1 MTTTPILT
9 GRDIG
14 EAERATRALLDSLLD
29 EAGLSFPE
37 WTVLFTLD
45 GTGPLAGD
53 ALVHRQVDGHVV
65 PDAAAAQATIDG
77 LRSTGLLAP
86 TPTSEAHSTGG
97 PGGDRE
103 DAPFAITA
111 AGEAIYRPIR
121 LAVSRITDELYGDL
135 PSADLEATRR
145 TLAEIARR
153 ANARL
158 TTATS

>member
-14 EAERATRALLDSLLD
+14 EAERATRALLDKLLD

-53 ALVHRQVDGHVV
+53 ALVHRQVGGHVV
-65 PDAAAAQATIDG
+65 PDAAAARATIDA
-77 LRSTGLLAP
+77 LRSAGLLAS
-86 TPTSEAHSTGG
+86 TPTGEAHRTGG
-97 PGGDRE
+97 AAGDRE
-103 DAPFAITA
+103 DAPLAITA

-135 PSADLEATRR
+135 PPADLEATQR
-145 TLAEIARR
+145 TLAEVARR

-158 TTATS
+158 AATTS